1 MIGAALYASYG
12 GSLNDRYGAMMQ
24 PLATPAELARAK
36 AWGLALRL
44 GQRLTGG
51 TAKSLESCHLIRRNS
66 QLVLALTAEYAG
78 LYGEVVDRRL
88 ASLAKHLGLTA
99 FFEIIHP

>member
-1 MIGAALYASYG
+1 MIGAALYACYG
-12 GSLNDRYGAMMQ
+12 ASINDRYGAMMQ
-24 PLATPAELARAK
+24 PLASSSDLSRAK

-51 TAKSLESCHLIRRNS
+51 TAKPLESCHLIRRS
-66 QLVLALTAEYAG
+66 GQLVLALTEEYAG

-88 ASLAKHLGLTA
+88 ASLAKHLGMA
-99 FFEIIHP
+99 PFFEIIHS